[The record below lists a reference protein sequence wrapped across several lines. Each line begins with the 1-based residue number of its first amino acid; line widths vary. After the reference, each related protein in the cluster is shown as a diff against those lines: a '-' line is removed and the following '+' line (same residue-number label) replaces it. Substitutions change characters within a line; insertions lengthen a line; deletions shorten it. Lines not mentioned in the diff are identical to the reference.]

1 MEARLAMADCHHPFV
16 TYHPLSCITGQTI
29 MTRTFL
35 WEINM
40 RHTEGHFTTSD
51 GADIYT
57 RAWLPDDTP
66 QAIILIVH
74 GLGDHSG
81 RYGHYVDYFVPRC
94 YALYSFDTRG
104 HGRSSGVRGH
114 VDRFDRY
121 VEDIDQRIAEAR
133 SDWPGTPLFVLAHSL
148 GSLMGLSYARQ
159 HPDKLTGLIVTGTAL
174 KDALQVPAWQRR
186 LATVLSRV
194 TPSLKMNNGIA
205 LSGLSHDPA
214 VMTVYQADPLTHTWG
229 TPRLATE
236 AEAVRAQIRQSA
248 SSWHVPTLM
257 LHGSADPI
265 CLAEGAR
272 QFAAQAPAGMA
283 EYHEY
288 AELYHEIHNEP
299 EREQVFRDIEAWLHA
314 RQSAA

>member
-1 MEARLAMADCHHPFV
+1 
-16 TYHPLSCITGQTI
+16 
-29 MTRTFL
+29 
-35 WEINM
+35 M
-40 RHTEGHFTTSD
+40 RHIEGHFTTPD
-51 GADIYT
+51 GANLYT
-57 RAWLPDDTP
+57 QAWLPDDAPSSGVP

-81 RYGHYVDYFVPRC
+81 RYGNYVNYFMPRG

-104 HGRSSGVRGH
+104 HGRSSGTRGY

-121 VEDIDQRIAEAR
+121 VEDVDRRAAEAR

-159 HPDKLTGLIVTGTAL
+159 HPDRLTGLIVTGNAL
-174 KDALQVPAWQRR
+174 KDALQLPTWKRK
-186 LATVLSRV
+186 LATVLSQV
-194 TPSLKMNNGIA
+194 MPALKMNNGIV

-214 VMTVYQADPLTHTWG
+214 VIAAYQADPLTHTWG

-236 AEAVRAQIRQSA
+236 AEVVRAQIRQSA
-248 SSWHVPTLM
+248 SSWRTPTLM
-257 LHGSADPI
+257 LHGGSDPI

-272 QFAAQAPAGMA
+272 QFAAQTPAGMV

-288 AELYHEIHNEP
+288 AGLYHEIHNEA
-299 EREQVFRDIEAWLHA
+299 EREQVFRDIETWLQA
-314 RQSAA
+314 QRA